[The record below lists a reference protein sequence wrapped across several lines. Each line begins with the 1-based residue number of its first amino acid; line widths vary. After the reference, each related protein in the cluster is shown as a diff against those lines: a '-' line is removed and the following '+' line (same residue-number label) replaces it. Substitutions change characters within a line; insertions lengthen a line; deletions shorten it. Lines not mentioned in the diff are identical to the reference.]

1 MDLNLFEQATISLE
15 PYIYE
20 KPTYISPNY
29 QVNLRDF
36 NLIKCIGLGGFS
48 RVYLIT
54 KKDTGKM
61 FALKLIDKEFIV
73 KNKKQVIVQNERNIM
88 T

>member
-1 MDLNLFEQATISLE
+1 MSLALIEQATIVLE
-15 PYIYE
+15 AYMYE
-20 KPTYISPNY
+20 KLILPPSY
-29 QVNLRDF
+29 QLNLRDF

-61 FALKLIDKEFIV
+61 FALKLIDKNFII
-73 KNKKQVIVQNERNIM
+73 KNNK
-88 T
+88 

>member
-1 MDLNLFEQATISLE
+1 M
-15 PYIYE
+15 YE
-20 KPTYISPNY
+20 KLILPPSY
-29 QVNLRDF
+29 QLNLRDF

-61 FALKLIDKEFIV
+61 FALKLIDKNFII
-73 KNKKQVIVQNERNIM
+73 NSENSYNDIENSSRNHD
-88 T
+88 TKET

>member
-1 MDLNLFEQATISLE
+1 MSLALIEQATIVLE
-15 PYIYE
+15 AYLYE
-20 KPTYISPNY
+20 KLILPPSY
-29 QVNLRDF
+29 QLNLRDF

-61 FALKLIDKEFIV
+61 FALKLIDKNFII
-73 KNKKQVIVQNERNIM
+73 KNNKQIIV
-88 T
+88 